1 MNFYPIPQHHGKVD
15 LLLINPDFSKN
26 ELGVYSAPE
35 NHLGLNRIAGYLD
48 QKGYRCSVIDTT
60 GRKSSTSGPEEL
72 GEWLKENGEQYEV
85 IGFHTNSWNINH
97 ILRSIEQAGEVL
109 RDKRLIFGGPL
120 ANSEPKKMLEM
131 LIEKGLQRIGV
142 VEGLGEKITDD
153 ILKNEKLTNVEG
165 LWAYENGAR
174 KDGQKVAMTN
184 EEYNATP
191 FLDLKYNTFY
201 QQYYRPVMEQQDLGN
216 YSMELIFSSQGLDI
230 NRGCPFN
237 CTYCSVPQY
246 ERRLILYT
254 PKRVVDE
261 LEYLAKE
268 AGFFM
273 FTFTNSNIMFYDE
286 AWVTEFCQEIIGRG
300 MSDYL
305 NWTAYHHPITLANLS
320 DKAYNLMKKA
330 GSSTIVF
337 GVQSFEKEVLKKFL
351 RPLNTPELT
360 KKIREKCTRAGMEL
374 TVDYITGVPGEDLD
388 IIDEAFHY
396 FKENEIECRNYQLKF
411 YPNTKLP
418 TVNLDLTHHDLV
430 PITGDLAPELSAYA
444 VVSKTPN
451 PRSAELDGLIRKANA
466 ELIKRRPVRLGKYIL
481 DTPEYAKELY
491 EKEIPNNPNIPEKVK
506 IAMRLSLKE
515 MLNPKEREEK
525 LEELDP
531 MEMMKKLILSGDEA
545 PPMMKAMKEK
555 LRNELGEE
563 KFQALRAKYEQ
574 AGLEH

>member
-1 MNFYPIPQHHGKVD
+1 MIFIPIPKHDDKVD

-72 GEWLKENGEQYEV
+72 GKWLKENGDQYEV

-97 ILRSIEQAGEVL
+97 ILRSIEQAGDAL
-109 RDKRLIFGGPL
+109 RTKRLIFGGPL

-131 LIEKGLQRIGV
+131 LIEKGLRRIGV
-142 VEGLGEKITDD
+142 VEGLGEKITCEV
-153 ILKNEKLTNVEG
+153 LKSKKLTEVEG
-165 LWAYENGAR
+165 LWAYENGEQ

-216 YSMELIFSSQGLDI
+216 YSMELIFSSQGLDV

-246 ERRLILYT
+246 ERRLIMYT

-286 AWVTEFCQEIIGRG
+286 AWITEFCQEIIGRG

-320 DKAYNLMKKA
+320 DKAYSLMKKA

-360 KKIREKCTRAGMEL
+360 KKIREKCTKTGMEL

-388 IIDEAFHY
+388 IIDEAFNY
-396 FKENEIECRNYQLKF
+396 FKENDIECRNYQLKF

-418 TVNLDLTHHDLV
+418 TMNLDLTHHDLV

-481 DTPEYAKELY
+481 DTPGYAKELY

-506 IAMRLSLKE
+506 VAMHLSLKE
-515 MLNPKEREEK
+515 MLSPKEREEK

-574 AGLEH
+574 AGLE